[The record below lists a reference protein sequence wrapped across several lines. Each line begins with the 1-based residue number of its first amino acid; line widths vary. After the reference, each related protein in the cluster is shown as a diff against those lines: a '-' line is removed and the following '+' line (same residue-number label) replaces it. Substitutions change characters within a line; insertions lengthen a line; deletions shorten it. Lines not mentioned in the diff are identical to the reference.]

1 MTDLRSA
8 ANAAGRVLTPA
19 RASVNEPDYQAMAQ
33 FRRALRAFLH
43 FSEQS
48 ARQAGLTPGQYQLL
62 LVIRG
67 SGVGPSPTVGE
78 LADWLKVR
86 HNSVVGLVNRAETAG
101 LVIRTGDSSDHRFQR
116 VALTDKGAAQL
127 SLLAQEHRVEL
138 GRLAHELRE
147 AKGRL

>member
-1 MTDLRSA
+1 
-8 ANAAGRVLTPA
+8 
-19 RASVNEPDYQAMAQ
+19 VNEAEYQAMAR

-48 ARQAGLTPGQYQLL
+48 AGQVGLTPGQYQLL

-67 SGVGPSPTVGE
+67 SGAGQSPTVSE

-101 LVIRTGDSSDHRFQR
+101 LVIRTGDRSDGRLQR
-116 VALTDKGAAQL
+116 VALTDTGATQL
-127 SLLAQEHRVEL
+127 ALLAEEHRVEL
-138 GRLAHELRE
+138 GLLAHELRE
-147 AKGRL
+147 AVTRL